1 MGVLNPETPVSKTKR
16 ARRTQT
22 PSGAGPVRTE
32 QRLERG
38 SHKARKPGAAGSL
51 GTRKEP
57 SAEASEK
64 NNPVDTRFRISGLQ
78 SSEHKFCCFK
88 SPSLRH
94 LITAA
99 IGNEWASLVA

>member
-1 MGVLNPETPVSKTKR
+1 MDTDTKR
-16 ARRTQT
+16 GRPCEDGAEAGAREPQGKEAWSR
-22 PSGAGPVRTE
+22 
-32 QRLERG
+32 
-38 SHKARKPGAAGSL
+38 RKP

-57 SAEASEK
+57 SAEPSEK
-64 NNPVDTRFRISGLQ
+64 TNPVDTRFRISGLQ